1 MGYMNSQ
8 ICKCCGRPL
17 GEPEKNISAHPNVCV
32 ECSTAGEVIEAASAA
47 ESPRAILPMGPRQED
62 ADPVAFAM

>member
-1 MGYMNSQ
+1 MHSQ

-17 GEPEKNISAHPNVCV
+17 GEPEKSTSAHPNICV

-47 ESPRAILPMGPRQED
+47 ESPCSIVPMVPRQDD